1 MGWAGTVL
9 PNGNQNNRPMKGIQ
23 CNHPQNYLALKAA
36 KVFGNQISF
45 QSPADRRLH
54 VKSASFVDRSFWTSG
69 LTDCNSTWRMQSMS
83 HAARSSW
90 SWRLSLTFPNTFKVW
105 KMWNRNRQAMNIR
118 CVWKGEP
125 ACVYWGLMHRNG
137 WSQNSSRVRPLTSLS
152 STTNNTMWMGIL
164 WRKLKTGPVFSIK
177 TLSQNLMP
185 ILLNNAIT
193 IYYLL
198 PTSKKNVV
206 TNNDEPNLLYLSLQD
221 WRSQPGT
228 CPQENQAGTR
238 WQGLWRWCHLHQESA
253 PWPRKWDPA
262 RPNWLYKI
270 LATWDHLLG
279 FLFHFHSLRS
289 STGFLIPLAAPMA
302 KEEIPDQFLRRADH
316 GWGGFLPFPGIY
328 RENAVSSIPWVV
340 PHQKY
345 YVKIVIV
352 MFLILAF
359 PIKLELSSFQIQFA
373 QCMYLYV

>member
-198 PTSKKNVV
+198 PTSKKM
-206 TNNDEPNLLYLSLQD
+206 LLLIMMNQIYYTCLCRTED
-221 WRSQPGT
+221 RSQERAPKRIKLEPDDKASDADVTSIKKALPGR
-228 CPQENQAGTR
+228 ESGTLR
-238 WQGLWRWCHLHQESA
+238 DPIGCTKFWQPEIIYWVFCFIFTA
-253 PWPRKWDPA
+253 
-262 RPNWLYKI
+262 
-270 LATWDHLLG
+270 WDHLLDFWSPWRPLWLRKKFQINSCAELITDEEG
-279 FLFHFHSLRS
+279 SCLFLV
-289 STGFLIPLAAPMA
+289 STG
-302 KEEIPDQFLRRADH
+302 KTQFLQSR
-316 GWGGFLPFPGIY
+316 
-328 RENAVSSIPWVV
+328 
-340 PHQKY
+340 
-345 YVKIVIV
+345 
-352 MFLILAF
+352 
-359 PIKLELSSFQIQFA
+359 ELSLIKSI
-373 QCMYLYV
+373 M